1 MLLGVAAYVMWGL
14 FPLYWPLLQP
24 AGAVEILGHR
34 MLWSAVTMGLVL
46 LVLRRRQRLLAVLR
60 DGRVLLLLVVAA
72 ATISVNWAMFIWAV
86 NNGRVVETSLGYFI
100 NPLVS
105 VAMGVLVLRER
116 LRRLQWLALGLA
128 AVAVVL
134 LTVEYGHP
142 PWVALTLAFS
152 FGTYGLVK
160 KLANAGA
167 IEGLTLECLLVAPLA
182 LGYLVWLERQGQAVF
197 GHEGAWHA
205 LLFVTTGV
213 VTAVPLLCFGAAAT
227 RVPLVTI
234 GLLQYLAPILHFLLG
249 VLWFREEMPAAR
261 WAGFALVWLALAL
274 FTAEALTHRRRQL
287 AVSLEGTPAH

>member
-14 FPLYWPLLQP
+14 FPLYWPLLEP
-24 AGAVEILGHR
+24 AGAVEILAHR
-34 MLWSAVTMGLVL
+34 MLWSAVTMGLVVL
-46 LVLRRRQRLLAVLR
+46 LLRRRQRFLAILR

-160 KLANAGA
+160 KLANSGA
-167 IEGLTLECLLVAPLA
+167 VEGLTFECLVVAPVA

-205 LLFVTTGV
+205 LLFTTTGI

-249 VLWFREEMPAAR
+249 VLWFGEEMPAAR

-287 AVSLEGTPAH
+287 AVTLEGTPAH